1 MSWRTFL
8 APSMALPVGI
18 LAVIVLMVVP
28 IPPAMLDL
36 FFVLNIALSVA
47 VLMAAMNAEKPLD
60 FSSFPSVLL
69 FATLMRLALNVAST
83 RVVLM
88 NGHEGEAAAG
98 KVIEAFGA
106 FLIGGNFAVGLFVF
120 MILMIINLVVVTKG
134 AGRVSEVSARFTLD
148 ALPGKQMA
156 IDADLAA
163 GLMTADEA
171 KARRREIATEADFY
185 GSMDGAS
192 KFVKGDAI
200 AALLILL
207 VNIIAGFVLGMAT
220 HDLTA
225 GEAGQVYV
233 TLAVGDALVASIPA
247 LLLSIA
253 AAVIVTRVADSRDLT
268 GQIGGQLAEPG
279 IWLPVGCILAAMGMI
294 PAMPQTVFLPLAA
307 GAFALWRMLSKRKK
321 FVPAEEPEPAP
332 DPTRIA
338 LGDVS
343 EQALVTVELGFGLVH
358 LADEKRGAPLVA
370 RLTGLRRQL
379 CQAFGF
385 VVPQF
390 RIKDSFDLAPDAYR
404 VTLGGAPL
412 GTGKLKADR
421 MLAIDTGEAGR
432 LAEIPGEATLD
443 PSFGCPAIWIEPAAR
458 DLAVA
463 EGYLVVDAES
473 VVATHV
479 NQLLSARPQELL
491 GPDQVRELLDMVRE
505 RNAQLVETITPQPLS
520 LAAITRLLRALLA
533 DGITLAH
540 PIPVLSSLSQAA
552 QQTTDHERLVDML
565 RADLGPML
573 VGSLCPPDQRLP
585 VITLAAQLE
594 EMVVGGMQDPASGAI
609 VIEPD
614 LARSIGERIAA
625 IMAERPHGAGAPA
638 LIVQP
643 RARRPLAGLLRLRA
657 PGCTVLSINE
667 LPVSQPIEVIAVV
680 GGEDDGAAQAPPAQP
695 GAQAPAQAAAEAAP
709 QDAAQ
714 PGPGAGPAAGMEM
727 KTEAM
732 AA

>member
-1 MSWRTFL
+1 MSWRSFL
-8 APSMALPVGI
+8 TPSLALPGGI
-18 LAVIVLMVVP
+18 LTVIVLMVVP
-28 IPPAMLDL
+28 IPPIMLDL

-69 FATLMRLALNVAST
+69 FATLLRLALNVAST

-88 NGHEGEAAAG
+88 NGHEGGAAAG

-156 IDADLAA
+156 IDSDLAA
-163 GLMTADEA
+163 GLMTSEEA

-207 VNIIAGFVLGMAT
+207 INIIAGFVLGMVS
-220 HDLTA
+220 HDLSASEA
-225 GEAGQVYV
+225 GELFV
-233 TLAVGDALVASIPA
+233 TLAIGDALVASIPA

-253 AAVIVTRVADSRDLT
+253 AAVIVTRVSDTRDLT
-268 GQIGGQLAEPG
+268 GQIGGQFAEPG
-279 IWLPVGCILAAMGMI
+279 IWLPVGCILLAMGAI
-294 PAMPQTVFLPLAA
+294 PAMPQSIFLPLAA
-307 GAFALWRMLSKRKK
+307 GTLALWRMLKRRKAI
-321 FVPAEEPEPAP
+321 PAFEEPEPAP
-332 DPTRIA
+332 DLTRIA
-338 LGDVS
+338 IEDVS

-358 LADEKRGAPLVA
+358 LADEKRGAPLVS

-379 CQAFGF
+379 CQSFGF

-390 RIKDSFDLAPDAYR
+390 RIKDSFDLAPDRYR
-404 VTLGGAPL
+404 ITLGGAPL
-412 GTGKLKADR
+412 GGGQLRPDR
-421 MLAIDTGEAGR
+421 MLAIDTGEAGG
-432 LAEIPGEATLD
+432 LGQLPGEPTQD
-443 PSFGCPAIWIEPAAR
+443 PSFGCPAVWIEASAR

-479 NQLLSARPQELL
+479 NQLLSARPQDLL

-505 RNAQLVETITPQPLS
+505 RNAQLVDTITPQPLS
-520 LAAITRLLRALLA
+520 LAAITRLLRALLS

-552 QQTTDHERLVDML
+552 QQTVEHEKLVDML

-573 VGSLCPPDQRLP
+573 VGSLCAPDQRLP
-585 VITLAAQLE
+585 VVTLAAELE
-594 EMVVGGMQDPASGAI
+594 EMVVGGMQDPTSGQV

-614 LARSIGERIAA
+614 LARSIGERIATILA
-625 IMAERPHGAGAPA
+625 SRPPGESMPA

-643 RARRPLAGLLRLRA
+643 RARRPLAGLLKLRA
-657 PGCTVLSINE
+657 PGCAVLSINE

-680 GGEDDGAAQAPPAQP
+680 GGEEAARPQV
-695 GAQAPAQAAAEAAP
+695 EAAP
-709 QDAAQ
+709 VAA
-714 PGPGAGPAAGMEM
+714 PAPE
-727 KTEAM
+727 TNREAI

>member
-1 MSWRTFL
+1 VTIRKAL
-8 APSMALPVGI
+8 LPAMALPLGI
-18 LAVIVLMVVP
+18 LTVIVLMVVP
-28 IPPAMLDL
+28 IPVVMLDL

-47 VLMAAMNAEKPLD
+47 ILMAAMNAEKPLD

-69 FATLMRLALNVAST
+69 FATLLRLALNVAST
-83 RVVLM
+83 RVVLLY
-88 NGHEGEAAAG
+88 GHEGEAAAG

-192 KFVKGDAI
+192 KFVKGDAV
-200 AALLILL
+200 AALLILG
-207 VNIIAGFVLGMAT
+207 VNIIAGLVLGMVS
-220 HDLTA
+220 HGLSA
-225 GEAGQVYV
+225 GEAGERYV
-233 TLAVGDALVASIPA
+233 TLAVGDALVASVPA

-253 AAVIVTRVADSRDLT
+253 AAVIVTRVSDNRDLA
-268 GQIGGQLAEPG
+268 GQIGGQLAEPR
-279 IWLPVGCILAAMGMI
+279 IWLPVGAILAAMGMI
-294 PAMPQTVFLPLAA
+294 PAMPQSVFLPLSAL
-307 GAFALWRMLSKRKK
+307 AFALWHLLGRRKAAAVLK
-321 FVPAEEPEPAP
+321 ENPPPAKP
-332 DPTRIA
+332 DPARIA
-338 LGDVS
+338 IEDVS
-343 EQALVTVELGFGLVH
+343 DQSLVTIELGFGLVH
-358 LADEKRGAPLVA
+358 LADERRGAPLVA

-379 CQAFGF
+379 CEVLGF

-390 RIKDSFDLAPDAYR
+390 RIRDSFDLAPDRYR
-404 VTLGGAPL
+404 IVLGGAPL
-412 GTGKLKADR
+412 GSGQLRPDR
-421 MLAIDTGEAGR
+421 LLAIDTGDAGPG
-432 LAEIPGEATLD
+432 ANVPGEATRD
-443 PSFGCPAIWIEPAAR
+443 PSFGCPALWIEPGTR

-479 NQLLSARPQELL
+479 NQLLTLRPQELL
-491 GPDQVRELLDMVRE
+491 GPDQVRELLDSVRE
-505 RNAQLVETITPQPLS
+505 RHSQLVETITPQPLA

-540 PIPVLSSLSQAA
+540 PLPVLASLSQAA
-552 QQTTDHERLVDML
+552 QQTTDHDRLVDML
-565 RADLGPML
+565 RADLGPLL
-573 VGSLCPPDQRLP
+573 VGTLCPPDERLP
-585 VITLAAQLE
+585 VITLAAELE
-594 EMVVGGMQDPASGAI
+594 EMVVGGLHDPASGQI

-625 IMAERPHGAGAPA
+625 ILAKRQPGAPTPA

-643 RARRPLAGLLRLRA
+643 RARRPLAALLKLRA
-657 PGCTVLSINE
+657 PGCAVLSINE
-667 LPVSQPIEVIAVV
+667 LPAAQPIEVIAIV
-680 GGEDDGAAQAPPAQP
+680 GGEQ
-695 GAQAPAQAAAEAAP
+695 EAAP
-709 QDAAQ
+709 QLESGAEAIEYEKEPLAA
-714 PGPGAGPAAGMEM
+714 
-727 KTEAM
+727 
-732 AA
+732 